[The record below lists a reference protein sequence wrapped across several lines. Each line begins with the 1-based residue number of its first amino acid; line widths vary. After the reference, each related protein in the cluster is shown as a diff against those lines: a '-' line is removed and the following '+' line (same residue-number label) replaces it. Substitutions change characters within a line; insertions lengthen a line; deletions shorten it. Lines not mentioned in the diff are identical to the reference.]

1 MVMLSA
7 LGMVSC
13 KTTEPNGGG
22 NGDEQSPR
30 MIKVAV
36 LDYSPAPGQFVNE
49 LPLYEAGDTPQSM
62 RLKAEDALNNGRL
75 ITLGAFGGSV
85 TLRLS
90 EPITPS
96 HDGSPEFRVLGNA
109 FLNTAETAVDPIGS
123 CEPGIVMVMTDVN
136 ANGLPDDTW
145 YVLGGD
151 HFDEAVESH
160 VTYID
165 NSAAS
170 NDRQFVQWS
179 DQYGATGWLTRN
191 VSHHNHAFF
200 PMWLD
205 MDRCVVEGY
214 RLPDNGRYNEITST
228 YDLSVYGGYADA
240 WPNNSMRS
248 ALSLSSARTLD
259 GAPATVVRVDFVRIY
274 TGVLQCNGPLGE
286 CSTEVAGI
294 QRLN

>member
-1 MVMLSA
+1 MTMSMLSM
-7 LGMVSC
+7 LSC
-13 KTTEPNGGG
+13 KTTEPDGGDNGS
-22 NGDEQSPR
+22 ESTPR
-30 MIKVAV
+30 MIRVTV

-49 LPLYEAGDTPQSM
+49 LPLYEPGDTPQSM

-90 EPITPS
+90 EPITQS

-109 FLNTAETAVDPIGS
+109 FLNTAETAVDPVGS
-123 CEPGIVMVMTDVN
+123 CEPGIVMVMADVN

-145 YVLGGD
+145 YVLAGD
-151 HFDEAVESH
+151 HFDEAVKSR

-170 NDRQFVQWS
+170 DDRQFVRWY
-179 DQYGATGWLTRN
+179 DQSGNSGWLSRN
-191 VSHHNHAFF
+191 VTHHNHAFF
-200 PMWLD
+200 PMWHD
-205 MDRCVVEGY
+205 SGQCVSEGY
-214 RLPDNGRYNEITST
+214 RLPDNGHYNEQTNT
-228 YDLSVYGGYADA
+228 YDLAVYGGYADA

-259 GAPATVVRVDFVRIY
+259 GAMAKVARVDFVRIY
-274 TGVLQCNGPLGE
+274 TGVLQCNGPMGE
-286 CSTEVAGI
+286 CSTEIAGI
-294 QRLN
+294 QRLH